1 MGVQTK
7 YMKVQ
12 LGLNEQSERPL
23 KILLV
28 EDDVDF
34 GTVLHNTLAEI
45 GKAPITWCQS
55 VCAARAALVDDAY
68 SIVLTD
74 LNLPDG
80 SGTSLVA
87 KPIEG
92 IHPWSTIVM
101 TGFGNVSNAVAAI
114 KKGAFDFIEKPFSPE
129 KLWSVIQ
136 RACEHQ
142 NLQSD
147 LAGLR
152 KQLSQERNIAGM
164 VLGTSSSMA
173 LLRERV
179 LQIGPIPVD
188 VLLHG
193 ETGTG
198 KELIARSLHQLSGA
212 RGSYVAV
219 NCAGIP
225 DALFENELF
234 GHEMGAFTGAVKSAP
249 GKIELANNGTLFLDE
264 IESMPINQQIKLLR
278 VLQERSIERLGGTKS
293 IPVNFRLIAAT
304 KVDLGQLSKEGK
316 FRDDLWHR
324 FNVVKFNLPPLRER
338 REDIMPLFGHF
349 LATACVRFKSAPPE
363 LSYVDKAQLLAHEWP
378 GNVRELQHAAER
390 FAIGQTLFNQPT
402 EGSSASPL
410 MSLEILMQ
418 KYEKEVI
425 RTTLLYRQGDV
436 RAAAQDLA
444 VSLKTLSRRIAEYEL
459 QSETRSARATK

>member
-1 MGVQTK
+1 MGVQTAH
-7 YMKVQ
+7 MKARLALQ
-12 LGLNEQSERPL
+12 EQSDRPL

-28 EDDVDF
+28 EDDMDF
-34 GTVLHNTLAEI
+34 GNVLHNTLAEI
-45 GKAPITWCQS
+45 SKTPITWCQS
-55 VCAARAALVDDAY
+55 VCAARTALVDDAY

-80 SGTSLVA
+80 AGTSLVA

-92 IHPWSTIVM
+92 MHPWSTIVM

-173 LLRERV
+173 LLRERM

-225 DALFENELF
+225 DSLFENELF

-278 VLQERSIERLGGTKS
+278 VLQERAIERLGGTKS

-304 KVDLGQLSKEGK
+304 KTDLGQLSKEGK

-324 FNVVKFNLPPLRER
+324 FNVVKFNLSSLRER
-338 REDIMPLFGHF
+338 REDIMPLFSHF
-349 LATACVRFKSAPPE
+349 LALACVRFKSAPPE
-363 LSYVDKAQLLAHEWP
+363 LSFVDKAQLLAHEWP

-390 FAIGQTLFNQPT
+390 FAIGQTLFNHPT
-402 EGSSASPL
+402 EGSAASPF

-425 RTTLLYRQGDV
+425 RTTLIYRQGDV
-436 RAAAQDLA
+436 KEAALDLA

-459 QSETRSARATK
+459 QSETKSTRAAK